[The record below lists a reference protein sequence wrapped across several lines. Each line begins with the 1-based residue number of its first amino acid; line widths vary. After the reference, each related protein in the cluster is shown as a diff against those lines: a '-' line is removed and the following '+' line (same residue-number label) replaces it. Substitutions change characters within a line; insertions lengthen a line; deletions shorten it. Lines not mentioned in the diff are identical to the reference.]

1 MGCRN
6 ALSPTLMLLV
16 NLGGTAW
23 LTARVLQSNAAFET
37 IDSWQMRYLP
47 VFGVWAA
54 IAVLILPIL
63 FRFG

>member
-1 MGCRN
+1 
-6 ALSPTLMLLV
+6 MLLV